1 MIMETLYNLTS
12 QMADIEAI
20 LEETGGELTPEL
32 EEAWQETSESLTTKV
47 DNYNA
52 LLIKLGNYSDNLA
65 AEIKRLQGLKKTSD
79 NSVKRL
85 KEHIKDVMER
95 FGIQRLEG
103 NFCKMSLSSSTSTEV
118 DEETV
123 LMPYVARLD
132 RLMLPSWITCEF
144 KVNKT
149 ELKNAFKDKD
159 VTPGGVRFVKNTTLR
174 IK

>member
-1 MIMETLYNLTS
+1 MKETLYELTS
-12 QMADIEAI
+12 QMASIEEA

-32 EEAWQETSESLTTKV
+32 ETAWAETAESLTAKV

-52 LLIKLGNYSDNLA
+52 LLIKLEDWSENLGK
-65 AEIKRLQGLKKTSD
+65 EIKRLQGLKKTAD
-79 NSVKRL
+79 NSSKRIKGHVK
-85 KEHIKDVMER
+85 ECMEA

-103 NFCKMSLSSSTSTEV
+103 NYCKMSLRSSTQTEV
-118 DEETV
+118 DEESV

-132 RLMLPSWITCEF
+132 RLMLPSWITCEL

-149 ELKNAFKDKD
+149 ELKNAFKGKD
-159 VTPGGVRFVKNTTLR
+159 VAPGGVRFVEKNNLI